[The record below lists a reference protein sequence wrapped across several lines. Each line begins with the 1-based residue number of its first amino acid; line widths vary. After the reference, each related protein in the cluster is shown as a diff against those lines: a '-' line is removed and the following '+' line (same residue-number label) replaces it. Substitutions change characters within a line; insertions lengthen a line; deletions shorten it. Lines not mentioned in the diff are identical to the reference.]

1 MISMPVAKNNSIIQI
16 PNMVRIKDLAGI
28 LNLPVARLIK
38 ELIKNNIYATI
49 NEEIDYETAAIIA
62 EDLGFSAVSK
72 TKNEDPKESQ
82 TPKSAS
88 KKEGVL
94 KLSPRPPVVAIMGHV
109 DHGKTTLLDYIRK
122 TKVAESEA
130 GGITQS
136 IGAYQIESKKKPIT
150 FIDTPGHEAFQSMR
164 ERGARLTDIAVLV
177 VAGDD
182 GVKPQTAEAI
192 KHIQSAKIPMIVAIN
207 KMDKPEAR
215 VDKIKQELAKANVQ
229 IEEWGG
235 DTPVQEISAKTGQG
249 VDSLLATILLVA
261 EMEELKASESGDGL
275 GTVIESH
282 LSASRG
288 PEVSI
293 LVQGGTFRVGNL
305 IHTDTTDGK
314 IKKMEDYRG
323 QSILRAG
330 PAMPVK
336 IIGFNDVPLVGSL
349 VQTGKEKT
357 ASLIDGKT
365 RQEQKTLDAINQK
378 ALRPKI
384 KKLNLIIKADGQ
396 GAKEA
401 ILENLAA
408 IPAQEVAPYIIEA
421 KVGAITETD
430 ILKSQITNAK
440 ILGFRVK
447 ATNVAKSLAKQLGV
461 KINLYAI
468 IYELIDTVK
477 EGLEEILEPEEEIR
491 ELGAM
496 QILEIF
502 RTEKDKM
509 IVGGKITQGIVEPQA
524 LIRVRRSGEIL
535 GEGILGELQ
544 CNKQKAKTVKSGQEC
559 GIKFIGGIKIAVN
572 DTLEFY
578 KIEKKKKSL

>member
-1 MISMPVAKNNSIIQI
+1 MISATAQNNNAVQI
-16 PNMVRIKDLAGI
+16 PSMVRIKDLARI

-62 EDLGFSAVSK
+62 EDLGFSAISK
-72 TKNEDPKESQ
+72 IKNENPQEIQ
-82 TPKSAS
+82 TPQPILD
-88 KKEGVL
+88 KKEVL

-122 TKVAESEA
+122 TKVAEEEA

-136 IGAYQIESKKKPIT
+136 IGAYQIEYKKKPIT

-207 KMDKPEAR
+207 KIDKPEAR
-215 VDKIKQELAKANVQ
+215 VDKIKQELAKTGVQ

-235 DTPVQEISAKTGQG
+235 DVPVQKISAKTGQG
-249 VDSLLATILLVA
+249 VDNLLETILLIA
-261 EMEELKASESGDGL
+261 EMEELKASDLGEGL

-288 PEVSI
+288 PEASI
-293 LVQGGTFRVGNL
+293 LVQGGTFRIGSL
-305 IHTDTTDGK
+305 IRAGAAAGK
-314 IKKMEDYRG
+314 IKRMEDYRG
-323 QSILRAG
+323 QTIRQAG
-330 PAMPVK
+330 PAMPIK
-336 IIGFNDVPLVGSL
+336 IIGFNAAPLVGSL
-349 VQTGKEKT
+349 VQTGKESSAKMPE
-357 ASLIDGKT
+357 GET
-365 RQEQKTLDAINQK
+365 RQTQKILDSINQK

-384 KKLNLIIKADGQ
+384 KKLNLIIKADSQ

-401 ILENLAA
+401 ILENLATL
-408 IPAQEVAPYIIEA
+408 PNQKVAPYIISA
-421 KVGAITETD
+421 SVGAITETD

-496 QILEIF
+496 QVLEIF

-509 IVGGKITQGIVEPQA
+509 IVGGKITQGAVEPQA
-524 LIRVRRSGEIL
+524 LIRARRNGEIL
-535 GEGILGELQ
+535 GEGVLGELQ
-544 CNKQKAKTVKSGQEC
+544 CNKQKAKEVKSGQEC
-559 GIKFIGGIKIAVN
+559 GIKFIGGVKIAVN

-578 KIEKKKKSL
+578 KIEKKKKAL

>member
-1 MISMPVAKNNSIIQI
+1 MISATAQNNNAVQI
-16 PNMVRIKDLAGI
+16 PSMVRIKDLARI

-62 EDLGFSAVSK
+62 EDLGFSAISK
-72 TKNEDPKESQ
+72 IKNENPQEIQ
-82 TPKSAS
+82 TPQPILD
-88 KKEGVL
+88 KKEVL
-94 KLSPRPPVVAIMGHV
+94 KLSPRPPVVAIMGHI

-122 TKVAESEA
+122 TKVAEEEA

-136 IGAYQIESKKKPIT
+136 IGAYQIEYKKKPIT

-207 KMDKPEAR
+207 KIDKPEAR
-215 VDKIKQELAKANVQ
+215 VDKIKQELAKTGVQ

-235 DTPVQEISAKTGQG
+235 DVPVQKISAKTGQG
-249 VDSLLATILLVA
+249 VDNLLETILLIA
-261 EMEELKASESGDGL
+261 EMEELKASDLGEGL

-288 PEVSI
+288 PEASI
-293 LVQGGTFRVGNL
+293 LVQGGTFRIGSL
-305 IHTDTTDGK
+305 IRAGAAAGK
-314 IKKMEDYRG
+314 IKRMEDYRG
-323 QSILRAG
+323 QTIRQAG
-330 PAMPVK
+330 PAMPIK
-336 IIGFNDVPLVGSL
+336 IIGFNAAPLVGSL
-349 VQTGKEKT
+349 VQTGKESSAKMPE
-357 ASLIDGKT
+357 GET
-365 RQEQKTLDAINQK
+365 RQTQKILDSINQK

-384 KKLNLIIKADGQ
+384 KKLNLIIKADSQ

-401 ILENLAA
+401 ILENLATL
-408 IPAQEVAPYIIEA
+408 PNQKVAPYIISA
-421 KVGAITETD
+421 SVGAITETD

-447 ATNVAKSLAKQLGV
+447 ATNVAKSLGKQLGV

-496 QILEIF
+496 QVLEIF

-509 IVGGKITQGIVEPQA
+509 IVGGKITQGAVEPQA
-524 LIRVRRSGEIL
+524 LIRARRNGEIL
-535 GEGILGELQ
+535 GEGVLGELQ
-544 CNKQKAKTVKSGQEC
+544 CNKQKAKEVKSGQEC
-559 GIKFIGGIKIAVN
+559 GIKFIGGVKIAVN

-578 KIEKKKKSL
+578 KIEKKKKAL

>member
-1 MISMPVAKNNSIIQI
+1 MISATAQNNNAVQI
-16 PNMVRIKDLAGI
+16 PSMVRIKDLARI

-62 EDLGFSAVSK
+62 EDLGFSAISK
-72 TKNEDPKESQ
+72 IKNENPQEIQ
-82 TPKSAS
+82 TPKPILD
-88 KKEGVL
+88 KKEVL
-94 KLSPRPPVVAIMGHV
+94 KLSPRPPVVAIMGHI

-122 TKVAESEA
+122 TKVAEEEA

-136 IGAYQIESKKKPIT
+136 IGAYQIEYKKKPIT

-207 KMDKPEAR
+207 KIDKPEAR
-215 VDKIKQELAKANVQ
+215 VDKIKQELAKTGVQ

-235 DTPVQEISAKTGQG
+235 DVPVQKISAKTGQG
-249 VDSLLATILLVA
+249 VDNLLETILLIA
-261 EMEELKASESGDGL
+261 EMEELKASDLGEGL

-288 PEVSI
+288 PEASI
-293 LVQGGTFRVGNL
+293 LVQGGTFRIGSL
-305 IHTDTTDGK
+305 IRAGAAAGK
-314 IKKMEDYRG
+314 IKRMEDYRG
-323 QSILRAG
+323 QTIRQAG
-330 PAMPVK
+330 PAMPIK
-336 IIGFNDVPLVGSL
+336 IIGFNAAPLVGSL
-349 VQTGKEKT
+349 VQTGKESSAKMPE
-357 ASLIDGKT
+357 GET
-365 RQEQKTLDAINQK
+365 RQTQKILDSINQK

-384 KKLNLIIKADGQ
+384 KKLNLIIKADSQ

-401 ILENLAA
+401 ILENLATL
-408 IPAQEVAPYIIEA
+408 PNQKVAPYIISA
-421 KVGAITETD
+421 SVGAITETD

-496 QILEIF
+496 QVLEIF

-509 IVGGKITQGIVEPQA
+509 IVGGKITQGAVEPQA
-524 LIRVRRSGEIL
+524 LIRARRNGEIL
-535 GEGILGELQ
+535 GEGVLGELQ
-544 CNKQKAKTVKSGQEC
+544 CNKQKAKEVKSGQEC
-559 GIKFIGGIKIAVN
+559 GIKFIGGVKIAVN

-578 KIEKKKKSL
+578 KIEKKKKAL